1 MSCLITMVA
10 LATAVLA
17 SANAQSHQ
25 LYVLNSPSNVKIGQS
40 SVPLR
45 ATELA
50 DVLSSTLGF
59 TVPHG
64 EKTWNSLMVENPF
77 ALPEAVVVLEIPG
90 LKNPGFDLN
99 KVDHHD
105 MILDEPLDEV
115 YATVEHRMKER
126 LDNKEYSIMHGSLT
140 NEEFLKNQVFH
151 PNFKLN
157 PSIKPQHIDSYDEKY
172 AVFFNEI
179 YNLHQLGQ
187 GVKESMLKNNVPDF
201 HWFQLQGI
209 KALTAVNEPNSEETI
224 EGEKVLNEA
233 ISTLVQ
239 SYNEIY
245 NNEVLIIAIT
255 NNAKESRRNK
265 RELSSVE
272 KNLNVAEPI
281 SNDFPVIFNL
291 ILWFVVIFVFSLL
304 AIALSIAQ
312 MDPGRDSI
320 IYRMTSNRMKK
331 EN

>member
-1 MSCLITMVA
+1 MM
-10 LATAVLA
+10 
-17 SANAQSHQ
+17 
-25 LYVLNSPSNVKIGQS
+25 
-40 SVPLR
+40 
-45 ATELA
+45 
-50 DVLSSTLGF
+50 
-59 TVPHG
+59 
-64 EKTWNSLMVENPF
+64 ENPF

-105 MILDEPLDEV
+105 MILDESLDEV
-115 YATVEHRMKER
+115 YSTVEHRMKER

-179 YNLHQLGQ
+179 YYLHQLGQ

-201 HWFQLQGI
+201 HWFQFQGI
-209 KALTAVNEPNSEETI
+209 KALTAVNEPNSEEI
-224 EGEKVLNEA
+224 IDGEKILNEA

-255 NNAKESRRNK
+255 NNAKESRRSK

-281 SNDFPVIFNL
+281 SNDFPIIFNL